1 MNPFKSLLP
10 AVLLLLN
17 TTASFSQKQKSL
29 TISVGTSLPLG
40 SFASTA
46 STAPGQAAGFAAPG
60 IFVDALFQ
68 KNISQSKFSLGALLA
83 MNMNFFRINTVISNY
98 QKNSPMFTWT
108 GKHSNWLSIAAMPGI
123 CYNTP
128 LSGKTSFTAGL
139 FTGPVA
145 VYSPSFTI
153 NGTIP
158 ATVTAYQGQAESIRK
173 SAWGISIASRLS
185 AGLQF
190 QAGKKTTLVAQAGY
204 TYLKPTF
211 GKIVQSF
218 TQVTQNSGSNLQQYA
233 SSHSEF
239 AVTQSISTVNAGIGI
254 LLSLK

>member
-1 MNPFKSLLP
+1 MNKPFKNLLT
-10 AVLLLLN
+10 AALLLL
-17 TTASFSQKQKSL
+17 TTSSFAQKQKSL
-29 TISVGTSLPLG
+29 TISVGTSLPLS

-46 STAPGQAAGFAAPG
+46 TTAPGQAAGFAGPG

-98 QKNSPMFTWT
+98 QKNSPMFMWS

-123 CYNTP
+123 CYYTP

-145 VYSPSFTI
+145 VQSPSFTLH
-153 NGTIP
+153 GAIP
-158 ATVTAYQGQAESIRK
+158 ATVTGYEGQAESIQK
-173 SAWGISIASRLS
+173 NAWAISIASRLS

-211 GKIVQSF
+211 GKIVQSY
-218 TQVTQNSGSNLQQYA
+218 TQVTKVSGSNLQQY
-233 SSHSEF
+233 SSRNSEF
-239 AVTQSISTVNAGIGI
+239 AITQSISTVNVGIGI